1 MKEELKQRFYEEQV
15 PTLLNQ
21 MTRIADALERHVE
34 LMEAGQV
41 VEAKQL
47 DVENTNRD
55 EQLQERRE
63 RLKTQLQKLGE
74 LDQMARE
81 LRSKLEQKRAAE
93 AAGATNPSVEETAKA
108 DNPGDED
115 EVVPEPSVRGDN

>member
-1 MKEELKQRFYEEQV
+1 MKDELKERFYEEQV
-15 PTLLNQ
+15 PALLNQ
-21 MTRIADALERHVE
+21 MRRIADALERHVE

-47 DVENTNRD
+47 DVEKTNRD

-63 RLKTQLQKLGE
+63 RLKTQLEKLGA

-93 AAGATNPSVEETAKA
+93 AAGAVSPSVEETATA
-108 DNPGDED
+108 DDSGDGD
-115 EVVPEPSVRGDN
+115 EVVPEPSAPGDN